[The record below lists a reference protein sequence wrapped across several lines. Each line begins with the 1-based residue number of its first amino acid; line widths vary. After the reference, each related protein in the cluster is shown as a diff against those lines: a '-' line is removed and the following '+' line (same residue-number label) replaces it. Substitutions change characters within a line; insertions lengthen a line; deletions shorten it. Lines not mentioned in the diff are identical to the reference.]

1 MDRAEAGEAQGWA
14 SGGRRAGQR
23 GGADLLHVDAAAPD
37 VGGDEHA
44 RVARAELGHDGVAL
58 LLRHVAVHG
67 GDCEVGLTHLV
78 GQPVDLVRGK
88 GEVGGGEGR
97 GGEVR
102 GGEGSGAEVRGGWR
116 EEGSGGKVR

>member
-1 MDRAEAGEAQGWA
+1 MCRAEAE
-14 SGGRRAGQR
+14 GGHRAGHRGGAELRRRQR

-88 GEVGGGEGR
+88 GEVGGGEG
-97 GGEVR
+97 
-102 GGEGSGAEVRGGWR
+102 SGAEVRGGWR